1 MIEPEFNLLD
11 EPWIR
16 VRRPDCSVE
25 EVSLKTLFAHAH
37 EYEDLAGETP
47 AQDLA
52 MLRLLLA
59 VLHCVF
65 SRKNE
70 KGEDRPLSL
79 DVLKSK
85 ALREEAVRRWGALW
99 ELRRFPYEPIDE
111 YLEQWRHRFWLFH
124 EDRPFWQVASVKKE
138 ILRGKLAYAEA
149 KSKEKKEKGEDDKK
163 KGKNSS
169 KETTEDTLTPN
180 ALSKLNGEI
189 SQSANKDRLFNVRSG
204 DMKEELSY
212 SEAARWLVNIN
223 AWDDTGLKKANL
235 KEQLPTTKVGWLG
248 QLGCI
253 QAIGN
258 TLFETLLLNLVL
270 LQDGDKA
277 WTEAEKPIWEQE
289 KLSKKERTG
298 KACPENSAELLTWQ
312 SRRLLLNREKK
323 KINGFWILSGDFIE
337 SDDGLAKED
346 VLAEQMTVWKEERKA
361 NRASTYMPKL
371 HNEEQQMWREFG
383 GMFCEEQNTHLPGIV
398 RWNGKLYRELG
409 IQRNQ
414 HCTYRIIS
422 MYYYGALKSRAQNL
436 FCDQL
441 SFAKGILTDFDS
453 QSDSSWSVEIKNAV
467 KYCDK
472 VAEEVGL
479 LELRLLI
486 ASGGMQ
492 EKEKSKNSKEKENE
506 SKKRRPKEDKSNEK
520 VGKKAQERY
529 YSRIDFP
536 FRQWLYSINPSIQG
550 RAKIDKILEWR
561 DRAKSIALVLG
572 KEMVREAGTVA
583 FVGRLKGKEDEKR
596 YYDAPQAYNQFCRE
610 LSRIQMI

>member
-79 DVLKSK
+79 NVLKSK

-169 KETTEDTLTPN
+169 KEITEDTLTPN

-212 SEAARWLVNIN
+212 SEAARWLVNLN

-235 KEQLPTTKVGWLG
+235 KEQLPAAQVGWLG

-270 LQDGDKA
+270 LQDGDKT
-277 WTEAEKPIWEQE
+277 WTETEKPIWEQE
-289 KLSKKERTG
+289 KLSKKERAG

-323 KINGFWILSGDFIE
+323 RKESTDSGF
-337 SDDGLAKED
+337 
-346 VLAEQMTVWKEERKA
+346 
-361 NRASTYMPKL
+361 
-371 HNEEQQMWREFG
+371 
-383 GMFCEEQNTHLPGIV
+383 
-398 RWNGKLYRELG
+398 
-409 IQRNQ
+409 
-414 HCTYRIIS
+414 
-422 MYYYGALKSRAQNL
+422 
-436 FCDQL
+436 
-441 SFAKGILTDFDS
+441 
-453 QSDSSWSVEIKNAV
+453 
-467 KYCDK
+467 
-472 VAEEVGL
+472 
-479 LELRLLI
+479 
-486 ASGGMQ
+486 
-492 EKEKSKNSKEKENE
+492 
-506 SKKRRPKEDKSNEK
+506 
-520 VGKKAQERY
+520 
-529 YSRIDFP
+529 
-536 FRQWLYSINPSIQG
+536 
-550 RAKIDKILEWR
+550 
-561 DRAKSIALVLG
+561 
-572 KEMVREAGTVA
+572 
-583 FVGRLKGKEDEKR
+583 
-596 YYDAPQAYNQFCRE
+596 
-610 LSRIQMI
+610 

>member
-1 MIEPEFNLLD
+1 MIEPEFNLLE

-16 VRRPDCSVE
+16 VRHPDCGVE

-47 AQDLA
+47 AQDFA

-59 VLHCVF
+59 VLHSVF

-70 KGEDRPLSL
+70 KGEDSPLSIG
-79 DVLKSK
+79 VLKSK
-85 ALREEAVRRWGALW
+85 ALRQEAIRRWGALW

-111 YLEQWRHRFWLFH
+111 YLEQWGHRFWLFH
-124 EDRPFWQVASVKKE
+124 EDRPFWQVASVKEE

-149 KSKEKKEKGEDDKK
+149 TSKEKKEKGEDDKK

-169 KETTEDTLTPN
+169 KKITEDTLTPN

-204 DMKEELSY
+204 NVKEELSY

-223 AWDDTGLKKANL
+223 AWDDTGVKKANK
-235 KEQLPTTKVGWLG
+235 KEKLPKSKIGWLG

-253 QAIGN
+253 QAVGSN
-258 TLFETLLLNLVL
+258 LFETLLLNLVL
-270 LQDGDKA
+270 LQDGEEPWK
-277 WTEAEKPIWEQE
+277 EVEKPIWEQE

-312 SRRLLLNREKK
+312 SRRVLLNREKK
-323 KINGFWILSGDFIE
+323 RINGFWILSGDFIE
-337 SDDGLAKED
+337 SDDGPAKED
-346 VLAEQMTVWKEERKA
+346 VLAEQMTVWKERRQA
-361 NRASTYMPKL
+361 NRASTYIPKL
-371 HNEEQQMWREFG
+371 HNEAHQMWREFG

-409 IQRNQ
+409 VQGNQ

-422 MYYYGALKSRAQNL
+422 MCYDEKKSSTQNL
-436 FCDQL
+436 FWDQL
-441 SFAKGILTDFDS
+441 SFAKGILAEFS
-453 QSDSSWSVEIKNAV
+453 LQSDSAWIFDIKKAV
-467 KYCDK
+467 AYCDK
-472 VAEEVGL
+472 VAEQVGNLAVHL
-479 LELRLLI
+479 LL
-486 ASGGMQ
+486 AAGGIL
-492 EKEKSKNSKEKENE
+492 EK
-506 SKKRRPKEDKSNEK
+506 DKSQKN
-520 VGKKAQERY
+520 VSVAAQEIY
-529 YSRIDFP
+529 YSRLDLP
-536 FRQWLYSINPSIQG
+536 FRQWLYLVDPSVQG
-550 RAKIDKILEWR
+550 KEKQNKILEWR
-561 DRAKSIALVLG
+561 DRAKNIALVLG

-610 LSRIQMI
+610 LSRIQMM

>member
-16 VRRPDCSVE
+16 VRRPDCRVE

-169 KETTEDTLTPN
+169 KEITEDTLTPN

-212 SEAARWLVNIN
+212 SEAARWLVNLN

-235 KEQLPTTKVGWLG
+235 KEQLPTAQVGWLG

-270 LQDGDKA
+270 LQDGDKT
-277 WTEAEKPIWEQE
+277 WTEAEKPIWEKE
-289 KLSKKERTG
+289 KLSKKERAG

-323 KINGFWILSGDFIE
+323 RINGFWILSGDFIE
-337 SDDGLAKED
+337 SDDGTAKED
-346 VLAEQMTVWKEERKA
+346 VLAEQMTVWKEEGKA
-361 NRASTYMPKL
+361 NRASTYIPKL
-371 HNEEQQMWREFG
+371 HNEAHQMWREFG

-409 IQRNQ
+409 VQGNP

-422 MYYYGALKSRAQNL
+422 MCYDGKKSSARNL

-467 KYCDK
+467 KYCDR

-486 ASGGMQ
+486 ASGGTQ
-492 EKEKSKNSKEKENE
+492 EKEKSKNSKGKESK

-550 RAKIDKILEWR
+550 RAKIDKILEWK
-561 DRAKSIALVLG
+561 DRAKGIALVLG